1 MNFAFVFPG
10 QGSQSVGMMK
20 AYDGLPAIVETFQE
34 ASDVLGQ
41 DLWKLVDEGPADSL
55 NQTVNT
61 QPVMLTAGI
70 AVFRAW
76 QQSGGKSPALL
87 AGHSFGEYSA
97 LVASGALDFHDA
109 LPLVRYRALAMQEA
123 VKEGEGGM
131 AALLGLDDALIA
143 DVCREAAQD
152 QVLEAANLN
161 SPGQVVIAGHRE
173 AVLRGCEVAKSKG
186 AKRAIMLAVSVPVH
200 CTLMKPAA
208 DKLREH
214 LARVTISAPQ
224 IPVIQNADVASY
236 NDATAI
242 KDALVRQLYSPVRW
256 IETVQ
261 HFARQG
267 MTTIVECGPGKV
279 LGGLT
284 RRIDG
289 NLRSQT
295 LHDAAAFHDALAQR

>member
-1 MNFAFVFPG
+1 MTFAFVFPG
-10 QGSQSVGMMK
+10 QGSQSVGMMN
-20 AYDGLPAIVETFQE
+20 AYDGLPAIRETFQE
-34 ASDVLGQ
+34 ASDTLGQ
-41 DLWKLVDEGPADSL
+41 DLWKLVEAGPAEAL

-61 QPVMLTAGI
+61 QPVMLAAGI

-76 QQSGGKSPALL
+76 RQSGGNTPALL

-97 LVASGALDFHDA
+97 LVASGVLDLRDA
-109 LPLVRYRALAMQEA
+109 LPLVRYRAQAMQEA
-123 VKEGEGGM
+123 VKPGEGGM
-131 AALLGLDDALIA
+131 AALLGLDDTLVPE
-143 DVCREAAQD
+143 VCREAAQG

-173 AVLRGCEVAKSKG
+173 AVLRGCDVAKSKG

-208 DKLREH
+208 DKLREY
-214 LARVTISAPQ
+214 LAGITLGTAQ
-224 IPVIQNADVASY
+224 IPVVQNADVATYS
-236 NDATAI
+236 DSVAI

-256 IETVQ
+256 TETIQ
-261 HFARQG
+261 HLAKQG
-267 MTTIVECGPGKV
+267 MGAVIECGPGKV

-289 NLRSQT
+289 NLRSVT
-295 LHDAAAFHDALAQR
+295 LHDAAALRDTLAQR

>member
-143 DVCREAAQD
+143 DVCREAAQG

>member
-20 AYDGLPAIVETFQE
+20 AYDGLPAIGETFQE

>member
-236 NDATAI
+236 NDATEI